1 MAPCKFVSLLNSN
14 NYDSYLSIAI
24 LGSVDLVKN
33 VKSQI
38 FQSLKLYEFWFLCK
52 HFDKFIPI
60 IVLLNILFDS
70 IRREF
75 RKLPNPDLT
84 PFYHLTE
91 RFKAMNM
98 SRVVI
103 LYIFSLLSFF
113 TLSHFLSLFFLCFF
127 IILFLVVKC
136 LGIDGCMK
144 RFRIIYTAY
153 CLFHFVFRLI
163 LLFSITQCQQH

>member
-1 MAPCKFVSLLNSN
+1 MAPWKFVSLLNSN

-24 LGSVDLVKN
+24 LRSVDQVKN

-91 RFKAMNM
+91 LFKAMNM

-103 LYIFSLLSFF
+103 LYIFSLLFSLCPIFCHF
-113 TLSHFLSLFFLCFF
+113 SSCVFYYFVSCCEVSGYRWMHEKIPHNIYSILSISLCVSSYLAF
-127 IILFLVVKC
+127 
-136 LGIDGCMK
+136 
-144 RFRIIYTAY
+144 
-153 CLFHFVFRLI
+153 
-163 LLFSITQCQQH
+163 

>member
-14 NYDSYLSIAI
+14 KYDSYLSIAI
-24 LGSVDLVKN
+24 LGSVDLFKN

-38 FQSLKLYEFWFLCK
+38 FQSLKLYEFWFLRK

-75 RKLPNPDLT
+75 GILPNPDLT
-84 PFYHLTE
+84 PYYHLTE

-113 TLSHFLSLFFLCFF
+113 HSVPFFVTFLPVFFLLFCF
-127 IILFLVVKC
+127 
-136 LGIDGCMK
+136 
-144 RFRIIYTAY
+144 
-153 CLFHFVFRLI
+153 
-163 LLFSITQCQQH
+163 LLWSVWVSMDAWKDSA